1 MVIRAAIHRA
11 CIGRGACRAA
21 AAAVDAIDRLF
32 RRRRPPDD
40 ALRRRERTMVFSCA
54 HDGARR
60 HRVTTTTPLV
70 RRDVDDGADD
80 ASLGRRSGARHDRR
94 RSGALTT
101 MFGTFSL
108 GKVAMCAMCAVAVS
122 STTAPRATLGGGVVL
137 GAYASETTPAEFA
150 STNSTTFVSTFD
162 TDNNG
167 LLSVDEMDAIFETL
181 HERTEYGASDAHAH
195 GHDDAVT
202 LTPTQVFASADAN
215 NDGELSAAEFA
226 NGCAGILRCAADEE
240 CEFDTSTSSAST
252 SESTGAS
259 KYVGFKCAMGGAILA
274 EAFVGGM
281 APTVLAK
288 VLTSAVDE
296 ALGLMNAFSGGI
308 FLSAGLTHI
317 LPHVIEAGA
326 SVTWSP
332 KSYPLPYALVCLG
345 YMLIFFVERVLF
357 HTHGHTL
364 EEHDNDEEH
373 DAEEGGNA
381 NAAKHS
387 HSHAPVTA
395 QKEKSAKPRRRRM
408 NDAEIAPYIL
418 LVAVSLHAVLAGVS
432 LGVQSTRTQI
442 TAVAIAIISHKAPA
456 AFSIGFAFLKSGVTT
471 YTRMCAI
478 MFAFACV
485 TPIGIAIGIG
495 IGSSS
500 PMAALIIEGLAAG
513 SFIYVG
519 ATEIA
524 TDEFETSAKA
534 CGDKHGLQAEH
545 IAHSHRVHQAPDRK
559 TRLKKFFA
567 YAAGVGTIL
576 LAGLATHEDHD

>member
-1 MVIRAAIHRA
+1 M
-11 CIGRGACRAA
+11 G
-21 AAAVDAIDRLF
+21 
-32 RRRRPPDD
+32 
-40 ALRRRERTMVFSCA
+40 FSCA
-54 HDGARR
+54 HANAQR
-60 HRVTTTTPLV
+60 HRVTTTTTPV
-70 RRDVDDGADD
+70 RRVNAHDDADE
-80 ASLGRRSGARHDRR
+80 ASLGRRHDRR
-94 RSGALTT
+94 RGGALTT
-101 MFGTFSL
+101 MLGGFSL
-108 GKVAMCAMCAVAVS
+108 GKVAMCAMCAVAMS
-122 STTAPRATLGGGVVL
+122 STTAPRAALGGGVVL

-150 STNSTTFVSTFD
+150 STTSTTFVSTFD
-162 TDNNG
+162 TDG
-167 LLSVDEMDAIFETL
+167 DGSLSVSEMDAIFTTL

-195 GHDDAVT
+195 EHGHDDAAT
-202 LTPTQVFASADAN
+202 LTPTEVFANADAN
-215 NDGELSAAEFA
+215 ADGKLSALEFA

-259 KYVGFKCAMGGAILA
+259 KLLGFKSAMGGAILA
-274 EAFVGGM
+274 EAFAGGM
-281 APTVLAK
+281 APMFVAK
-288 VLTSAVDE
+288 MLTNTIDE
-296 ALGLMNAFSGGI
+296 VLGLMNAFSGGI

-345 YMLIFFVERVLF
+345 YMLIFFVERVFF

-364 EEHDNDEEH
+364 EQHDHDEEH

-387 HSHAPVTA
+387 HSHSHAPVIA
-395 QKEKSAKPRRRRM
+395 QNEKSAKPHRRRM
-408 NDAEIAPYIL
+408 TDAELAPYVL
-418 LVAVSLHAVLAGVS
+418 LMAVSLHAVLAGVS
-432 LGVQSTRTQI
+432 LGVQSTRTNI

-456 AFSIGFAFLKSGVTT
+456 AFSIGFAFYKSGVTT
-471 YTRMCAI
+471 YKHMCAI

-485 TPIGIAIGIG
+485 TPIGIAIGVG

-500 PMAALIIEGLAAG
+500 PTASLVLEGLAAG

-519 ATEIA
+519 TTEIA
-524 TDEFETSAKA
+524 TDEFETSAEA
-534 CGDKHGLQAEH
+534 CGDKHGVQSVH
-545 IAHSHRVHQAPDRK
+545 IAHSHRVHEAPDRK

-576 LAGLATHEDHD
+576 LAGFATHDHD

>member
-1 MVIRAAIHRA
+1 M
-11 CIGRGACRAA
+11 G
-21 AAAVDAIDRLF
+21 
-32 RRRRPPDD
+32 
-40 ALRRRERTMVFSCA
+40 FSCA
-54 HDGARR
+54 HANAQR
-60 HRVTTTTPLV
+60 HRVTTTTTPV
-70 RRDVDDGADD
+70 RRVNAHDDADE
-80 ASLGRRSGARHDRR
+80 ASLGRRYDRR

-101 MFGTFSL
+101 MFGGFSL
-108 GKVAMCAMCAVAVS
+108 GKVAMCAMCAVAMS
-122 STTAPRATLGGGVVL
+122 STTAPRAALGGGVVL

-150 STNSTTFVSTFD
+150 STTSATFVSTFD

-167 LLSVDEMDAIFETL
+167 SLSVDEMDAIFETL

-202 LTPTQVFASADAN
+202 LTPMQVFASADAN

-240 CEFDTSTSSAST
+240 CEFDTSTSTAST

-259 KYVGFKCAMGGAILA
+259 KYIGFKCAMGGAILA

-317 LPHVIEAGA
+317 LPHVIEASA

-332 KSYPLPYALVCLG
+332 KSYPLPYVLVCLG

-357 HTHGHTL
+357 HSHGHTL
-364 EEHDNDEEH
+364 EEHDYDEEH

-381 NAAKHS
+381 NSAKHSHS

-432 LGVQSTRTQI
+432 LGVQSTRAQI

-485 TPIGIAIGIG
+485 TPVGIAIGIG

-500 PMAALIIEGLAAG
+500 RLASLIIEGLAAG

>member
-1 MVIRAAIHRA
+1 M
-11 CIGRGACRAA
+11 G
-21 AAAVDAIDRLF
+21 
-32 RRRRPPDD
+32 
-40 ALRRRERTMVFSCA
+40 FSCA
-54 HDGARR
+54 HANAQR
-60 HRVTTTTPLV
+60 HRVTTTTTPV
-70 RRDVDDGADD
+70 RRVHVHDDDVDE
-80 ASLGRRSGARHDRR
+80 ASLGRARHDRR
-94 RSGALTT
+94 RGGALTT
-101 MFGTFSL
+101 MLGGFSL
-108 GKVAMCAMCAVAVS
+108 GKVAICAMCAVAMS
-122 STTAPRATLGGGVVL
+122 STTAPRAALGGGVVL
-137 GAYASETTPAEFA
+137 GARASETTPAEFA
-150 STNSTTFVSTFD
+150 STTSATFVSTFD
-162 TDNNG
+162 TDG
-167 LLSVDEMDAIFETL
+167 DGSLSVSEMDTIFTTL

-195 GHDDAVT
+195 GHDDAAT
-202 LTPTQVFASADAN
+202 LTPTEVFANADADG
-215 NDGELSAAEFA
+215 DGELSALEFA

-259 KYVGFKCAMGGAILA
+259 KLLGFKSAMGGAILA

-281 APTVLAK
+281 APTFLAK
-288 VLTSAVDE
+288 VLTNTIDE

-317 LPHVIEAGA
+317 LPHVIEASA

-332 KSYPLPYALVCLG
+332 QAYPLPYALVCLG

-364 EEHDNDEEH
+364 EEHDHDEEH

-381 NAAKHS
+381 NTAKHSHSHS
-387 HSHAPVTA
+387 HSHAPVIA

-408 NDAEIAPYIL
+408 TDAEMAPYVL
-418 LVAVSLHAVLAGVS
+418 LIAVSLHAILAGVS
-432 LGVQSTRTQI
+432 LGVQSTRTNI

-456 AFSIGFAFLKSGVTT
+456 AFSIGFAFYKSGVTT
-471 YTRMCAI
+471 YKHMCAI

-485 TPIGIAIGIG
+485 TPLGIAIGVG

-500 PMAALIIEGLAAG
+500 PTASLILEGLAAG

-524 TDEFETSAKA
+524 TDEFETSAEA

-559 TRLKKFFA
+559 NRLKKFFA

-576 LAGLATHEDHD
+576 LAGLATHDDHD